1 MAEERIRVDAE
12 KMKQLGAR
20 VLQAV
25 GVSEH
30 DAKITTDVLVSA
42 DLRGVET
49 HGIVSLV
56 PFYITWINEGRINPK
71 SDIKVTG
78 TDASNSFPFV
88 SIVSIEIQYRRGLAG
103 DQCSRPSHWKAILI
117 SCRPLLTKTA

>member
-20 VLQAV
+20 ELQAV
-25 GVSEH
+25 GVPEN
-30 DAKITTDVLVSA
+30 DAKITADVLVSA

-56 PFYITWINEGRINPK
+56 PFYITWIKEGRINPK
-71 SDIKVTG
+71 SDII
-78 TDASNSFPFV
+78 AS
-88 SIVSIEIQYRRGLAG
+88 
-103 DQCSRPSHWKAILI
+103 
-117 SCRPLLTKTA
+117 